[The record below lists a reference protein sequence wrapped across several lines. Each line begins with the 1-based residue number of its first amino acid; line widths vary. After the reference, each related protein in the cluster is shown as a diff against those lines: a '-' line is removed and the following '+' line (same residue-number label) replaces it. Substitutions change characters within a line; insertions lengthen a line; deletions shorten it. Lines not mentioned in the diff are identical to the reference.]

1 MLNQIRRFLDRL
13 DQLKQVE
20 ALSDHDLYDLGM
32 TRAQVTAFATM
43 PADVP
48 DRVTAMA
55 TIFGI
60 SNNELKANRADYL
73 ELLGTCANCNQR
85 SKCARLL
92 QDASLAQPTDA
103 TFCPNAPA
111 YSERVT
117 ITGATRAA

>member
-55 TIFGI
+55 AIFGI
-60 SNNELKANRADYL
+60 PADELKANRADYL
-73 ELLGTCANCNQR
+73 ELLGTCADCRQR

-92 QDASLAQPTDA
+92 NDANRAQPAEAD
-103 TFCPNAPA
+103 FCPNAPVYA
-111 YSERVT
+111 AQVSNAQ
-117 ITGATRAA
+117 ATQAA

>member
-13 DQLKQVE
+13 DQRKQVD

-32 TRAQVTAFATM
+32 TRAQVIAFATM

-60 SNNELKANRADYL
+60 PAKDLKSNRADYL
-73 ELLGTCANCNQR
+73 ELLGSCADCRQR
-85 SKCARLL
+85 AKCARLL
-92 QDASLAQPTDA
+92 DDAHHAQPAEA
-103 TFCPNAPA
+103 TFCPNAA
-111 YSERVT
+111 LYT
-117 ITGATRAA
+117 AQAAHAA